1 MKFYPLASALMKIV
15 VLTVCVF
22 FPTCPLTAIADNAL
36 PASENT
42 IRVSN
47 DGDTLSAQITDADIS
62 DVARMLSKAAGI
74 RVLLNQSITHTI
86 RSGFQ
91 DVPIETGIK
100 KPGILLRCFSGTVF
114 FRCGQTGHLYFTR
127 QESYR
132 TVLVFN
138 ILILKI
144 IKLL

>member
-100 KPGILLRCFSGTVF
+100 KLFGPNLNTALIFVKEKNASGGTVYL
-114 FRCGQTGHLYFTR
+114 TN
-127 QESYR
+127 
-132 TVLVFN
+132 TVRHTFCLW
-138 ILILKI
+138 I
-144 IKLL
+144 